1 MLGGIR
7 KCSGIPVITV
17 ESSQERH
24 QEIILSLL
32 RNALTR
38 FLKNGSAGMASHLTI
53 GSPLRRNS
61 GVKTIQTPPISR
73 SLLIVR
79 RIRT

>member
-24 QEIILSLL
+24 QE
-32 RNALTR
+32 
-38 FLKNGSAGMASHLTI
+38 NGSADMASHLTI

-61 GVKTIQTPPISR
+61 GVKTIQTSPISR